1 MALGKLVRDF
11 TSTPTNA
18 DKFTI
23 SFWIKYMH
31 VKKGMVVVSN
41 VNTGGSGTWVE
52 LRTDGKL
59 AFIQWQSDTS
69 TVWNLETSKSFLD
82 TSSWYHIVIA
92 GDSTQGTAADR
103 LKIYVNGVEEPSYQ
117 ASTYAAQN
125 TDFRWNKEQDY
136 GTKIGH
142 QVGRATADGSNFR
155 GYLAHIHN
163 IDGTAYAASTF
174 GETDSTTGI
183 WKPKLNPSVTY
194 GTNGW
199 FLKMEN
205 SGAMGTDSS
214 GNGNNFTVSGDVK
227 QSKTTPSN
235 DFCVLNYNEC
245 YVTERHMTILYGATT
260 WHDGNSSSDGY
271 KGAIGTLATAK
282 GKWYFEVKHIEGLYS
297 CLGISKSGTKAAA
310 QTISTTYRSPFIAG
324 NDGDGFGFQ
333 AGQAA
338 RSIQRGDNTEV
349 AWNDGSGSNITSV
362 SANDILMCAYDLDA
376 GKIWWGRNG
385 TWNTVPSSDTATSS
399 SDIASGNNAHKTWT
413 ANGEFFRPAVA
424 VYQRTYGT
432 PGQYP
437 NTVQCNFGEGRFG
450 NTAVSSGNA
459 DSQGNGT
466 FEYAPPTNFLA
477 VCSKNI
483 KDYG

>member
-1 MALGKLVRDF
+1 MAYGYLTRSF
-11 TSTPTNA
+11 SSTPTNA
-18 DKFTI
+18 DKFTV
-23 SFWIKYMH
+23 SFWIKYAH
-31 VKKGMVVVSN
+31 TKDAQIVASN
-41 VNTGGSGTWVE
+41 TSTAGNGSWIE
-52 LRTDGKL
+52 IRSDGKIG
-59 AFIQWQSDTS
+59 FIEYTGSV
-69 TVWNLETSKSFLD
+69 VWNFETEKTFLD

-92 GDSTQGTAADR
+92 GDSTQSSDSDKMKFYA
-103 LKIYVNGVEEPSYQ
+103 NGQQLTFSTT
-117 ASTYAAQN
+117 TYAATN
-125 TDFRWNKEQDY
+125 TDFRWNKQMDS
-136 GTKIGH
+136 GTPQGH
-142 QVGRATADGSNFR
+142 QIGRIASDGSNFV
-155 GYLAHIHN
+155 GYLAHMHN
-163 IDGTAYAASTF
+163 IDGTQYAASDF
-174 GETDSTTGI
+174 GQTDSTTGI

-199 FLKMEN
+199 FLKFEN

-214 GNGNNFTVSGDVK
+214 GNSNTFTLTGDVN
-227 QSKTTPSN
+227 QSVTTPSN
-235 DFCVLNYNEC
+235 DFCVLNFNEC
-245 YVTERHMTILYGATT
+245 YNTQKKDVLHHGNTT
-260 WHDGNSSSDGY
+260 WADPQSTSDGY

-297 CLGISKSGTKAAA
+297 CIGISKSGTKAAA

-338 RSIQRGDNTEV
+338 RVIQRGDNTEV

-362 SANDILMCAYDLDA
+362 SANDIVMCAYDLDA

-432 PGQYP
+432 PGLYP

-450 NTAVSSGNA
+450 NTAVASGNA

-477 VCSKNI
+477 VCTKNI
-483 KDYG
+483 KDFG